1 LLESL
6 FRFLFE
12 YRPVVFQQGEF
23 RFAPASGS
31 YLALVLAAVAALVVV
46 LSYRRLGMNASPAP
60 SGSAGR
66 GFVSRHLP
74 PALVLLSLRLALIA
88 LLAICLFRPVLLV
101 KAAVDQQNFLAVLID
116 DSRSMQIGDG
126 FAGSPPA
133 PTGSGQGSRGEFA
146 RQQFTDPAGGL
157 LPSLS
162 DRFVIRTFR
171 FSSAA
176 ARLARPEELTFTG
189 AQTRLGAALEG
200 VRQELAGLPLAGVV
214 LVSDGA
220 DTTDAALT
228 DALLS
233 MKAAALP
240 VFTVGVGEDRLSRDV
255 QVDRVTTPRR
265 ALKGTS
271 LLIDAVV
278 RQTGYAGEPATLD
291 VEDGGRLVGS
301 QAFTLPPDGEPASVR
316 VRVMATDPGTRL
328 LKFRITPRDGEVI
341 AQNNLRDAMVEI
353 VDRRERIL
361 HYEGEPRFEM
371 KFLRQAVRED
381 ENLEVVTLQ
390 RTAENKFLRVGIDD
404 PEHLLGGFPRTREE
418 LFGYRGLVLSN
429 IEASAFSG
437 DQLRMIAEFVEK
449 RGGGLLMLGGPRAFA
464 EGGYAGTPVADAL
477 PVVLDRVVR
486 TAQGDNLAT
495 RLSVRPTRAGES
507 HAVTQIAGSEAA
519 SADRWP
525 DLPPLTS
532 VNTVRTIKP
541 GATVL
546 LTGSDDRRR
555 DQVVLA
561 SQRYGRGKSIAQMV
575 QDSWLWQMH
584 ASMSLEDQTHE
595 NYWRQMLRWL
605 VDEVPET
612 VDVHTVT
619 DRVEPGETVTLVADV
634 VDRSF
639 VELNDARVM
648 AYVSGPSGDVQEMP
662 VQWTGERDG
671 EYRASFTAKAEGVY
685 SARIEA
691 TRAGKPVGEG
701 FTRLRAVPS
710 DAEYFDAT
718 MQAPRLQRIADETGG
733 RFYTSSSLGGLPEDL
748 QYTGR
753 GVTTIEERELW
764 HMPIV
769 LMTLLA
775 LMAAEWF
782 YRRKVGLA

>member
-1 LLESL
+1 
-6 FRFLFE
+6 
-12 YRPVVFQQGEF
+12 
-23 RFAPASGS
+23 
-31 YLALVLAAVAALVVV
+31 
-46 LSYRRLGMNASPAP
+46 
-60 SGSAGR
+60 
-66 GFVSRHLP
+66 
-74 PALVLLSLRLALIA
+74 
-88 LLAICLFRPVLLV
+88 
-101 KAAVDQQNFLAVLID
+101 
-116 DSRSMQIGDG
+116 
-126 FAGSPPA
+126 
-133 PTGSGQGSRGEFA
+133 
-146 RQQFTDPAGGL
+146 
-157 LPSLS
+157 
-162 DRFVIRTFR
+162 
-171 FSSAA
+171 
-176 ARLARPEELTFTG
+176 
-189 AQTRLGAALEG
+189 
-200 VRQELAGLPLAGVV
+200 
-214 LVSDGA
+214 
-220 DTTDAALT
+220 
-228 DALLS
+228 
-233 MKAAALP
+233 
-240 VFTVGVGEDRLSRDV
+240 
-255 QVDRVTTPRR
+255 
-265 ALKGTS
+265 
-271 LLIDAVV
+271 
-278 RQTGYAGEPATLD
+278 
-291 VEDGGRLVGS
+291 
-301 QAFTLPPDGEPASVR
+301 
-316 VRVMATDPGTRL
+316 
-328 LKFRITPRDGEVI
+328 
-341 AQNNLRDAMVEI
+341 
-353 VDRRERIL
+353 
-361 HYEGEPRFEM
+361 
-371 KFLRQAVRED
+371 
-381 ENLEVVTLQ
+381 
-390 RTAENKFLRVGIDD
+390 
-404 PEHLLGGFPRTREE
+404 
-418 LFGYRGLVLSN
+418 
-429 IEASAFSG
+429 
-437 DQLRMIAEFVEK
+437 
-449 RGGGLLMLGGPRAFA
+449 
-464 EGGYAGTPVADAL
+464 
-477 PVVLDRVVR
+477 
-486 TAQGDNLAT
+486 
-495 RLSVRPTRAGES
+495 
-507 HAVTQIAGSEAA
+507 
-519 SADRWP
+519 
-525 DLPPLTS
+525 
-532 VNTVRTIKP
+532 
-541 GATVL
+541 VL